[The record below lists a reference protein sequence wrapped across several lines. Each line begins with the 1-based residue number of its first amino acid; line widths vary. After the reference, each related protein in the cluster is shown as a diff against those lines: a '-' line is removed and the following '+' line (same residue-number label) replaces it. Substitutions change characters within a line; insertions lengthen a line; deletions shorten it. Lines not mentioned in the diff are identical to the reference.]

1 MILRI
6 ILFSCSI
13 TTSLAFCN
21 EAKYLHPQEEAGSAC
36 YKEDEGIICDTN
48 KDSLCTQ
55 ENCEIQFGSF
65 DPYTCAIADFY
76 YDESPDKFGELLND
90 WTKKCCFDD
99 PPQINGCLSGVVAEF
114 TGECT
119 YDNVIQATG
128 EKGCSEENMF
138 PYLEAGNLTE
148 AKKAIEFLCDS
159 AFSTHV
165 DSFYDFN
172 DISKGGY
179 QFDREFMNG
188 GSEWNN
194 AFNPDMSRIQWMEDN
209 IVTKGGIRF
218 PEYLHNFD
226 TDNSCESKAVMCCWI
241 ADSTEAGE
249 GSCTDSGGC
258 QDEEPV
264 DNTDVCYVN
273 IENSP
278 LASHTAS
285 GIALFPGESEG
296 PANCMG
302 FTWEENTISGLYKGN
317 LLFEV
322 AMRHGLKDNGYTRSV
337 PHAPMCACVEQM
349 PYVSH
354 ADCTDIESNNSWS
367 VSQDSES
374 GLLSLSLSSA
384 NIVFNNCNGQGL
396 AAHYEAFHNGNSIS
410 DRISDCSN
418 FQSQIESNHGLKKAL
433 NLKWVKVAGKG
444 NYADPSLTEQGVT
457 NEGVQLSSMT
467 REEFENVWAQ
477 SSLQILARKCQ
488 FCNEMGKL
496 MFYKRYDTNGLPA
509 NVDIL
514 HDVKNEFKQYENS
527 MMGSNWNLF
536 SSLDD
541 ALLEKEPWLHFEDLN
556 RNWKGFP
563 GLRSGQHPNTRIHH
577 IYNTWDSKH
586 GQKDVA
592 FYVAVPLDEPPQSS

>member
-1 MILRI
+1 MG
-6 ILFSCSI
+6 LFAYLGADDES
-13 TTSLAFCN
+13 TS
-21 EAKYLHPQEEAGSAC
+21 
-36 YKEDEGIICDTN
+36 
-48 KDSLCTQ
+48 KDKVSELCTSARL
-55 ENCEIQFGSF
+55 E
-65 DPYTCAIADFY
+65 A
-76 YDESPDKFGELLND
+76 DESFY
-90 WTKKCCFDD
+90 
-99 PPQINGCLSGVVAEF
+99 EF
-114 TGECT
+114 S
-119 YDNVIQATG
+119 DI
-128 EKGCSEENMF
+128 
-138 PYLEAGNLTE
+138 
-148 AKKAIEFLCDS
+148 AKA
-159 AFSTHV
+159 
-165 DSFYDFN
+165 
-172 DISKGGY
+172 GY

-188 GSEWNN
+188 GSDWNN
-194 AFNPDMSRIQWMEDN
+194 MFNPDLKRVEWVEDN
-209 IVTKGGIRF
+209 VLKDKGITF
-218 PEYLHNFD
+218 PQYLHNFKLGEEG
-226 TDNSCESKAVMCCWI
+226 NCLSKAV
-241 ADSTEAGE
+241 GE
-249 GSCTDSGGC
+249 GSCTDSQGC
-258 QDEEPV
+258 QDAEPV

-273 IENSP
+273 IEDSP
-278 LASHTAS
+278 LASHTQA
-285 GIALFPGESEG
+285 GIVTFTGDAEG
-296 PANCMG
+296 SVHCRG
-302 FTWEENTISGLYKGN
+302 FTWTDDDKDPSNLFKGN

-322 AMRHGLKDNGYTRSV
+322 VMRYGLKDNGYTRSV

-354 ADCTDIESNNSWS
+354 ADCTDIETNNSWS

-457 NEGVQLSSMT
+457 NEGVQFSSMT
-467 REEFENVWAQ
+467 RDEFESVWAQ

-514 HDVKNEFKQYENS
+514 HDVKSEFKQYENS

-563 GLRSGQHPNTRIHH
+563 GLRSGQHPNTRVHH

-586 GQKDVA
+586 GQLDVA